1 MKKYAVLNSDSEVVN
16 IIIAASLDIA
26 ESVTS
31 SYCVLIPLGT
41 HVDLGFLYSGGEF
54 SAPPLTEEQEAAAAA
69 WAAICAAPDAP
80 A

>member
-1 MKKYAVLNSDSEVVN
+1 MKTYAVLDSNSQVVN
-16 IIIAASLDIA
+16 IIVAASLDIA

-41 HVDLGFLYSGGEF
+41 FVEIGYTYADNAFT
-54 SAPPLTEEQEAAAAA
+54 APIVEETPTEET
-69 WAAICAAPDAP
+69 P